1 MTTLARGLFA
11 TVLERQLRVSTTREG
26 VDLLLVAGGADFRA
40 DIVLRFRNGFCGR
53 RCRLR
58 LGGCICSMDK
68 AKPAD
73 TAHQPEKDHS
83 TEGESH
89 YQLQKSDLLPLA
101 RSVSTPESFLVAA
114 TLTQR

>member
-1 MTTLARGLFA
+1 MTALAHSLFA
-11 TVLERQLRVSTTREG
+11 AVFERQLRVSTTREG

-58 LGGCICSMDK
+58 LGLGCICSMEK

-73 TAHQPEKDHS
+73 TAHQPEKHHF

-101 RSVSTPESFLVAA
+101 RSVSMCKVA
-114 TLTQR
+114 TRVYPGR